1 MRKINAD
8 EIVIEIHI
16 ILPNASKVTAV
27 FYQGVTNCVYE
38 YLSLSDLDL
47 AISHL
52 CLENLLLIRSFFQ
65 GPGSGASFLLCLVLA
80 HIFEL
85 SFFFPGEVL

>member
-27 FYQGVTNCVYE
+27 FHQGVTNCVYE
-38 YLSLSDLDL
+38 YLSLYDLDL

-52 CLENLLLIRSFFQ
+52 CL
-65 GPGSGASFLLCLVLA
+65 
-80 HIFEL
+80 
-85 SFFFPGEVL
+85 